1 MAPLGLQIT
10 TVGALGGPGMM
21 GDPGGSAVKMQ
32 FLWECG
38 DWAGSGTLRPL
49 ELSTLTVDN
58 NDMWDFSNPGTVN
71 YTLEPEDDT
80 THANEGFWAIH
91 TVGSPNLI
99 GVTGCSP

>member
-38 DWAGSGTLRPL
+38 DWAGVGTLRPKSL
-49 ELSTLTVDN
+49 AANQIDN
-58 NDMWDFSNPGTVN
+58 NDMWDFSGIGTSN
-71 YTLEPEDDT
+71 YAFEPQDDS
-80 THANEGFWAIH
+80 THADEGYWDIH
-91 TVGSPNLI
+91 TIGSPNLI
-99 GVTGCSP
+99 SITGCS